1 MNRFSVTAKTLDL
14 PILDVVKDIQ
24 LAMAENQELILEAP
38 PGAGKTTVVPLA
50 LVEEEFLDG
59 QKIIMLE
66 PRRLAARGAAERM
79 SSLLGEAVGE
89 TVGYRVR
96 LDHKISKHTK
106 IEVLTEGMFVRR
118 LQSDPE
124 LIGVGLVIFDE
135 FHERHLDG
143 DLSLALVQQC
153 RELFREDEPLKLII
167 MSATLDG
174 DSLKEYLPHAPV
186 IRSLGRQF
194 PVDVIYQTKPRSILM
209 GTRYRNLADLMAD
222 TIATIITKPV
232 QGGSTHKDASSEPDS
247 ILCFLPGQAEI
258 RKTKE
263 RLEQTIRS
271 LGISN
276 IDVTPLYGDLKL
288 EQQRA
293 AIAPPAKGVRKIVL
307 ATDIAE
313 SSLTIQ
319 GVNIVVDSGLRR
331 SAAFDPN
338 TSMSRLHTET
348 ISRASSEQRA
358 GRAGRLAPGRCYRLW
373 NESEQA
379 QLKQYN
385 TPEILTA
392 DLAELMLQSSVW
404 GASDIRELEWL
415 SSPPVAALSQASDTL
430 NSLGAI
436 VGDYQKLSVTPHGE
450 ALSEFPA
457 HPRISHMLMK
467 SAELGVAKVGA
478 QLACLLLEK
487 DPINR
492 RLYGADVHIRWQ
504 WLTGDSSNTRADR
517 SEFSGANRNR
527 NLINRMNKVVDQFY
541 RRLQKTPSQQ
551 PAAQSEGLGSNKAKQ
566 GTMTTTTGLLCEGD
580 ESQVLAY
587 LLAFAYPERI
597 AQRMEQSHDD
607 RFVSYLLSNGRRAR
621 LPIDDPLSSS
631 PYIVVAE
638 LGGHVGDSI
647 DNIYLAGSISK
658 DRLLDTALE
667 LSATEERCEWSSK
680 NGRFVAERLTMIGPI
695 IVQRSPLKSI
705 DQGLRCKSLMRFI
718 KLKGL
723 ELFNVDEDCKQ
734 FMSRAE
740 YYREHSGDADFPK
753 YTEGSLLQTLDDWAE
768 PYLQAITKLIELKK
782 INLLEV
788 LKSRLSWQQL
798 QKLESALPLRLAVPS
813 GSRIMIDYCHQ
824 PPVLAVKLQ
833 EMFGLAD
840 NPSVMNG
847 KLTISLHLLSPGKRP
862 LSITQDLQSFWR
874 GAYSDVKKEMRG
886 RYPKHPWPDEPWL
899 AQATAKTNAR
909 LRAENK
915 R

>member
-1 MNRFSVTAKTLDL
+1 MNRFSTTAKTLDL

-24 LAMAENQELILEAP
+24 LAMVENQELILEAP

-50 LVEEEFLDG
+50 LLEEVFLNG

-79 SSLLGEAVGE
+79 STLLGETVGE

-96 LDHKISKHTK
+96 MDHKISKHTK

-124 LIGVGLVIFDE
+124 LNGVGLVIFDE

-153 RELFREDEPLKLII
+153 RELFREDESLKLII

-194 PVDVIYQTKPRSILM
+194 PVDVIYQAKPRSVLM
-209 GTRYRNLADLMAD
+209 GARNRNLADLMAD
-222 TIATIITKPV
+222 TIATIISKSV
-232 QGGSTHKDASSEPDS
+232 EGSISHHDVSSEPDS

-258 RKTKE
+258 RRTKE
-263 RLEQTIRS
+263 RLEQKIRS
-271 LGISN
+271 LGVSN
-276 IDVTPLYGDLKL
+276 IEVTPLYGDLKL

-293 AIAPPAKGVRKIVL
+293 AIAAPAKGVRKIVL

-331 SAAFDPN
+331 SSAYDPN

-392 DLAELMLQSSVW
+392 DLAELLLQSSVW

-415 SSPPVAALSQASDTL
+415 SSPPTAALSQASDTL
-430 NSLGAI
+430 NSLAAI
-436 VGDYQKLSVTPHGE
+436 EGDYQNLSVTPHGE

-457 HPRISHMLMK
+457 HPRISHMLIK
-467 SAELGVAKVGA
+467 SAELGVAKIGA

-487 DPINR
+487 DPVNR

-504 WLTGDSSNTRADR
+504 WLTGDNPNSRADNP
-517 SEFSGANRNR
+517 EFSSANRNR
-527 NLINRMNKVVDQFY
+527 NLINRMNRVVDQFY
-541 RRLQKTPSQQ
+541 RRLQKTP
-551 PAAQSEGLGSNKAKQ
+551 AQASALGGKRLTSNNVKQ
-566 GTMTTTTGLLCEGD
+566 GPLVSATDVLCEGD
-580 ESQVLAY
+580 EAQILAY

-597 AQRMEQSHDD
+597 AQKIEQSHDD

-621 LPIDDPLSSS
+621 LPIDDPLSRS

-658 DRLLDTALE
+658 ERLLDIALG
-667 LSATEERCEWSSK
+667 LSVTEERCEWSSK

-695 IVQRSPLKSI
+695 ILQRSPLKSI
-705 DQGLRCKSLMRFI
+705 DQDLRCKSLMEFI

-723 ELFNVDEDCKQ
+723 GLFNVDEDCKQ
-734 FMSRAE
+734 FLSRAE
-740 YYREHSGDADFPK
+740 YYREHSGDTDFPE
-753 YTEGSLLQTLDDWAE
+753 YTENSLLETLDDWAE
-768 PYLQAITKLIELKK
+768 LYLQSITKLIDLKK

-788 LKSRLSWQQL
+788 LKSRLSWQQQ
-798 QKLESALPLRLAVPS
+798 QKFDGALPLRLAVPS
-813 GSRIMIDYCHQ
+813 GSRIKIDYCQ
-824 PPVLAVKLQ
+824 VPPVLAVKLQ
-833 EMFGLAD
+833 EMFGLGE

-909 LRAENK
+909 LRAEK
-915 R
+915 